1 VTALTPRQV
10 IESLAD
16 RLGLERPRLPRH
28 PQEIAAAM
36 RTADAYL
43 QEGARPALFPAS
55 QFADLY
61 AACIDACDALVESFG
76 FVAGRGD
83 SGHERVLRGAQAVL
97 ATVDEETAE
106 AVARVRRWMRPLRH
120 AGTYNN
126 LDAVTT
132 ADLAEAQAVATQIVT
147 ASRKMVASELHLDEA
162 SMVWTPGQG
171 GDAST

>member
-1 VTALTPRQV
+1 VSKLTPRQV

-28 PQEIAAAM
+28 PREIAAGM

-61 AACIDACDALVESFG
+61 AACIDACDVLVESFG

-83 SGHERVLRGAQAVL
+83 AGHERVLRGAQAVL
-97 ATVDEETAE
+97 APIDEETAE
-106 AVARVRRWMRPLRH
+106 AVARVRQWMRPLRH

-126 LDAVTT
+126 LDAVRA
-132 ADLAEAQAVATQIVT
+132 ADLTEAHAIATRIVT
-147 ASRKMVASELHLDEA
+147 AARAMVASELRLDEA
-162 SMVWTPGQG
+162 SMVWTAG
-171 GDAST
+171 GAGDESA

>member
-1 VTALTPRQV
+1 VTELSPRQV

-28 PQEIAAAM
+28 PLEIAAAA

-43 QEGARPALFPAS
+43 QEGARPSLFPAA
-55 QFADLY
+55 QFAHLY
-61 AACIDACDALVESFG
+61 TACVDACDALVETFG

-83 SGHERVLRGAQAVL
+83 AGHQRALMGAQAVL
-97 ATVDEETAE
+97 SPVDAE
-106 AVARVRRWMRPLRH
+106 AAQAVARVREWMRPLRH

-132 ADLAEAQAVATQIVT
+132 DDVTEAQIIAEHVVTVARTTI
-147 ASRKMVASELHLDEA
+147 ARELRLDEA
-162 SMVWTPGQG
+162 TMAWSPGG
-171 GDAST
+171 AAE

>member
-1 VTALTPRQV
+1 MTELTPRQV

-28 PQEIAAAM
+28 PREIAAAM

-43 QEGARPALFPAS
+43 QEGSRRALFAAS
-55 QFADLY
+55 QFADLC

-83 SGHERVLRGAQAVL
+83 VGHERVLRGAQAVL
-97 ATVDEETAE
+97 APVDEETAQ

-126 LDAVTT
+126 LDAVTD
-132 ADLAEAQAVATQIVT
+132 ADLVEGQALARQVVA
-147 ASRKMVASELHLDEA
+147 AARSMVARELRVEEA
-162 SMVWTPGQG
+162 SMVWRAVDGA
-171 GDAST
+171 DSAR

>member
-1 VTALTPRQV
+1 VTKLTPRQV

-28 PQEIAAAM
+28 PREIAAGM

-43 QEGARPALFPAS
+43 QEGARRALFPAS

-83 SGHERVLRGAQAVL
+83 AGHERVLRGAQAVL
-97 ATVDEETAE
+97 APLDEETAE
-106 AVARVRRWMRPLRH
+106 AVARVRQWMRPLRH

-126 LDAVTT
+126 LDAVSA
-132 ADLAEAQAVATQIVT
+132 ADLAEAQALATRIVT
-147 ASRKMVASELHLDEA
+147 AARALVASELRLDEA
-162 SMVWTPGQG
+162 SMVWTARGAE
-171 GDAST
+171 DESA

>member
-1 VTALTPRQV
+1 
-10 IESLAD
+10 
-16 RLGLERPRLPRH
+16 
-28 PQEIAAAM
+28 M